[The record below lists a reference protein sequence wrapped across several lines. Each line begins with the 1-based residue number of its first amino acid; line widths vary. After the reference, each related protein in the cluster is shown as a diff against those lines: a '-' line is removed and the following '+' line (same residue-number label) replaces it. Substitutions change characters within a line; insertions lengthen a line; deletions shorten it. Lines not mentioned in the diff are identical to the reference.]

1 MLAPLATVT
10 LSASTRLGP
19 YEVIAPLG
27 AGGMGEVY
35 RAKDTRLEREVAI
48 KILPEGFAADEQRRL
63 RFEREAKAISSLNHP
78 NICALHDVGHENG
91 THYLVMEL
99 LEGDSLADRLA
110 KGALPPDQVL
120 RYGSQIADAL
130 ECAHKHTVVHRDLK
144 PGNVVLTKT
153 GAKLLDFGLARTA
166 AGDGTPGGSSDL
178 MTAAKPLTEQ
188 GTIVGTFQY
197 MAPEQLEG
205 QEADARTDIF
215 ALGALLFEMAT
226 GRHAFEGK
234 SRTSLIAAIVSAQP
248 PPISSITPMCP
259 PALDH
264 IVRKCLEKDADER
277 WQSAHD
283 VAEELRWIAQAGS
296 QAGVASSVAVRRR
309 TRESIAWTLAALGA
323 VVALGLAVLL
333 ARSRAKV
340 PTAFRAS
347 LPPPPGTAVVPYD
360 ELGLALSSDGRSLA
374 FVALARDGSKQIWIR
389 DFSAASARPVP
400 ETQGAWYPFWSPDG
414 RYLGFFADG
423 KLKKV
428 DVRGGSPQVLADAP
442 TGRGG
447 SWSKNDVILFAPN
460 IRAPIQSIP
469 ASGGTPTPV
478 TRFDAAKETSHRWP
492 HFLPDG
498 RHFLYMSR
506 GRNEGNKPEL
516 GRLALGSLDSPE
528 PTILAEDATNAAYVP
543 PGYVLYGRS
552 ANLVAQRFELKSLRL
567 VGEPVT
573 VLEEKLAYW
582 EAKNLVMFAA
592 SDDGS
597 LVYLPGTSRQTV
609 LTWYD
614 RSGRTLGTVGDA
626 GNQFDARL
634 SPDGKKIA
642 SVRGDPPKSD
652 IWINDLEYTRAF
664 RFTFRSGAFSG
675 PRWSRD
681 ASRMMFACQ
690 PKLVADICSKS
701 FRDGGDVALLV
712 EGPNWKDT
720 GGWLPDGSVV
730 YDDQNPETNLD
741 LLVMP
746 GDGKKETRVLLQ
758 TPFNESAPEPSPD
771 GRWVA
776 YLSDETGRAEVYV
789 RSASGSPEQWQIS
802 TGGGEHPRWRG
813 DGRELFFTTP
823 DGKLMAT
830 SIETN
835 PSFRPAS
842 PKALF
847 TLPEPPNRLLPLFE
861 DVTPDGNR
869 FLLNLPTES
878 AASVGF
884 RVVLDWPALIEG
896 QQK

>member
-1 MLAPLATVT
+1 MLAAPFTVP

-35 RAKDTRLEREVAI
+35 LAKDTRLEREVAI

-78 NICALHDVGHENG
+78 HICTLYDVGHENG

-99 LEGDSLADRLA
+99 LGGESLADRLA
-110 KGALPPDQVL
+110 KGPLPPDQVL
-120 RYGSQIADAL
+120 RYGAQVADAL
-130 ECAHKHTVVHRDLK
+130 ECAHKHGVVHRDLK

-153 GAKLLDFGLARTA
+153 GAKLLDFGLARPAA
-166 AGDGTPGGSSDL
+166 AGGAASDSSD
-178 MTAAKPLTEQ
+178 MATAAKPLTEE

-205 QEADARTDIF
+205 HEADARTDIF

-234 SRTSLIAAIVSAQP
+234 SRTSLIAAIVSSQP
-248 PPISSITPMCP
+248 PPISSVVPMCP

-264 IVRKCLEKDADER
+264 IVRKCLEKEPDER

-296 QAGVASSVAVRRR
+296 QAGVASSITVRRR
-309 TRESIAWTLAALGA
+309 TRESLAWVLAALCAAAAITLG
-323 VVALGLAVLL
+323 VAL
-333 ARSRAKV
+333 ARSRAHA

-347 LPPPPGTAVVPYD
+347 LPPPPGTALVPYD

-389 DFSAASARPVP
+389 DFSAPTARSVP

-414 RYLGFFADG
+414 RYLGFFAEG

-447 SWSKNDVILFAPN
+447 SWSKDDVILFAPN
-460 IRAPIQSIP
+460 ISAPIQSIP
-469 ASGGTPTPV
+469 ASGGTPTSV
-478 TRFDAAKETSHRWP
+478 TRFDATKEASHRWP
-492 HFLPDG
+492 QFLPDG
-498 RHFLYMSR
+498 RHFLFMSR
-506 GRNEGNKPEL
+506 GRIEGKPEL
-516 GRLALGSLDSPE
+516 GRLVLGSLDSPE
-528 PTILAEDATNAAYVP
+528 PTILVEDASNAAYVP

-552 ANLVAQRFELKSLRL
+552 ANLLAQRFDAKSLRL

-582 EAKNLVMFAA
+582 EPKNLVIFAA
-592 SDDGS
+592 SDDGG
-597 LVYLPGTSRQTV
+597 LVYLPGTSRQTL

-614 RSGRTLGTVGDA
+614 RIGRTLGTVGEP
-626 GNQFDARL
+626 GNRFDARL
-634 SPDGKKIA
+634 SPDGKRIA
-642 SVRGDPPKSD
+642 SVRGDASKSD
-652 IWINDLEYTRAF
+652 IWVDDLEYNRAF

-681 ASRMMFACQ
+681 ASRLMFACQ
-690 PKLVADICSKS
+690 PKLVQDICAKS
-701 FRDGGDVALLV
+701 LREGGDLAPLV
-712 EGPNWKDT
+712 VGPDWKT
-720 GGWLPDGSVV
+720 SGGWLPDGSVV
-730 YDDQNPETNLD
+730 YDDQNPETTVD
-741 LLVMP
+741 LMVMP
-746 GDGKKETRVLLQ
+746 PDGKREPRVLLR

-802 TGGGEHPRWRG
+802 TGGGEQPRWRG
-813 DGRELFFTTP
+813 DGKELFFTTP

-830 SIETN
+830 PIETH
-835 PSFRPAS
+835 PVFRPGS

-861 DVTPDGNR
+861 DVTPDGSR

-884 RVVLDWPALIEG
+884 RVVLHWRALTG
-896 QQK
+896 DHGP